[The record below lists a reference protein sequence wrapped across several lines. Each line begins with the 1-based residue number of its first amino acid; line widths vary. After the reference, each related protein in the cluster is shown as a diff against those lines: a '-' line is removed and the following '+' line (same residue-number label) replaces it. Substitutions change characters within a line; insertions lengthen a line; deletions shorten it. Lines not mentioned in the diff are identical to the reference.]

1 MEERILR
8 VIRQARRQLCL
19 QVLRDK
25 SLFWIGA
32 ASSLAALVL
41 FVALFIPL
49 YQAKWIAA
57 GILAAGFLAGLAA
70 GVMRRPGI
78 QEAAECADRTGLQE
92 HLSTALERQEQ
103 EDLFS
108 QLQREETLCLLEG
121 YPLKERLKKPI
132 SRRHLAVFG
141 GSMILSF
148 LFLLIP
154 TRAKLLAEK
163 QHDLLQAKQEEI
175 EKLEEKLEELEELG
189 QLELPELADLD

>member
-57 GILAAGFLAGLAA
+57 GILAAGFLYAKM
-70 GVMRRPGI
+70 VI
-78 QEAAECADRTGLQE
+78 AEM
-92 HLSTALERQEQ
+92 
-103 EDLFS
+103 
-108 QLQREETLCLLEG
+108 QL
-121 YPLKERLKKPI
+121 
-132 SRRHLAVFG
+132 
-141 GSMILSF
+141 
-148 LFLLIP
+148 
-154 TRAKLLAEK
+154 
-163 QHDLLQAKQEEI
+163 
-175 EKLEEKLEELEELG
+175 
-189 QLELPELADLD
+189 